1 MTPPPIAAQY
11 IKDGHRTQHSACDDR
26 PRIEQELLNG
36 VQSVYWDFVRRT
48 HVHSL
53 PFRRPDFAAL
63 RTSPILSEGR
73 RQRSVYESPR
83 SAPAG
88 DGRLQVGVVDGH
100 GMRPSILEAERVGHG
115 SVRIDR
121 LITDAAANGPGDC
134 TLIDW
139 HSSERDVLRKT
150 ARRDGPLLASWMAR
164 TGSRAHELQPCEIGN
179 ANDGIRAQTLPFTL
193 T

>member
-1 MTPPPIAAQY
+1 M
-11 IKDGHRTQHSACDDR
+11 
-26 PRIEQELLNG
+26 
-36 VQSVYWDFVRRT
+36 
-48 HVHSL
+48 
-53 PFRRPDFAAL
+53 
-63 RTSPILSEGR
+63 
-73 RQRSVYESPR
+73 YESPR